1 MRPLVSI
8 ITPSFNQGQ
17 FIEETIQSVLSQNY
31 PNLEYIV
38 VDGGST
44 DKTNQILK
52 KYEGRLRWISEKD
65 HGQSEAINK
74 GIRLSRGE
82 ILAWLNSDDT
92 YLPGA
97 ITKAVSFLEA
107 HPEVMMLYGEGYLID
122 EKEHTKRR
130 FPATQPFDLR
140 TLIYVR
146 DYILQQTVFFRRK
159 VLVDVGMLDET
170 LHYGMDWDYWI
181 RIGKKFKVSYIAE
194 YLANLREYPEAKSF
208 SGGLERFRELVKIM
222 RRHGKRRFPPA
233 YIYYGWE
240 PVQAEIM
247 RRIMR
252 RLPWMNWEW
261 LSWLVTQM
269 TKICFYFLLGIRRS
283 YFRGYIQ
290 PSLHRH
296 KTS

>member
-8 ITPSFNQGQ
+8 ITPSLNQGR

-31 PNLEYIV
+31 PDLEYIV

-44 DKTNQILK
+44 DKTVQILK

-97 ITKAVSFLEA
+97 ILKAVEYLEI
-107 HPEVMMLYGEGYLID
+107 HHDVMMVYGEGYLID

-159 VLVDVGMLDET
+159 VLADVGMLDET
-170 LHYGMDWDYWI
+170 LSYGMDWDYWI
-181 RIGKKFKVSYIAE
+181 RIGKNFRVSHMPD
-194 YLANLREYPEAKSF
+194 YLANLREYPGAKSF

-222 RRHGKRRFPPA
+222 RKHGNRRYPPA
-233 YIYYGWE
+233 YVYYGWQ
-240 PVQAEIM
+240 PVQAEIIKG
-247 RRIMR
+247 IMR
-252 RLPWMNWEW
+252 RLPWMNWDW
-261 LSWLVTQM
+261 LSYLGTGLR
-269 TKICFYFLLGIRRS
+269 KLFFLALLYDVPRRTPL
-283 YFRGYIQ
+283 RKKK
-290 PSLHRH
+290 R
-296 KTS
+296 